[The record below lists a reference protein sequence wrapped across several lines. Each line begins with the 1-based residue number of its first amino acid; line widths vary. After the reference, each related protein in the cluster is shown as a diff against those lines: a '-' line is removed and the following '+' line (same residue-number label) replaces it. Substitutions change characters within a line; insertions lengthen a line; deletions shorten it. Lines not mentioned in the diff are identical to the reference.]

1 MSPRFA
7 QLLHHWDALFSM
19 LPAESLQVG
28 LLDLSLSGGRQV
40 VPSAFQG
47 DDVSSA
53 AKTEAVSAEQYT
65 GNYVLAMQSSP
76 PLAGGCNDQPSKKSA
91 TEHALHMLVLPA

>member
-40 VPSAFQG
+40 VLPAFQG
-47 DDVSSA
+47 HV
-53 AKTEAVSAEQYT
+53 EMMCHQ
-65 GNYVLAMQSSP
+65 P
-76 PLAGGCNDQPSKKSA
+76 PRQKP
-91 TEHALHMLVLPA
+91 